1 MAEAGLMRAVGVS
14 DGGGGAEALYLDTG
28 PVARPASGEFL
39 IEVHAAALNH
49 ADLYQRDGE
58 FPAPP
63 GAPDILG
70 VEAAGFVASP
80 DPTGSF
86 KVGTPV
92 MGLLAG
98 GGYAEYAS
106 VDPGLAAEIP
116 AKIDFA
122 SAAALPEALIVG
134 HTNLVELGR
143 IREGSRVLIHGGA
156 SGMGS
161 MMIQMAADM
170 GALVATSVS
179 DLAKA
184 PRLKDL
190 GAAIVLDRC
199 GADFV
204 AAASDWCE
212 EAGFDLIVD
221 IAGASTLR
229 QNVELLGEKG
239 ALNLMGVLSGTVT
252 EVDLD
257 PIILKRLEI
266 RGTILR
272 PTPIEEKRRL
282 AARAYSHW
290 LPRVAAGAI
299 RPVVDSV
306 HRLEDVRAAHSRLE
320 SGRHV
325 GKIVLAVRDGEN
337 RNHAVRRVGQT
348 R

>member
-1 MAEAGLMRAVGVS
+1 MAESGSMRAVCVA
-14 DGGGGAEALYLDTG
+14 DGGGAEALFVDTR
-28 PVARPASGEFL
+28 PLARPGSSEFL
-39 IEVHAAALNH
+39 IEVQAAALNH
-49 ADLYQRDGE
+49 GDLYQRDGE

-63 GAPDILG
+63 GAPDTLG
-70 VEAAGFVASP
+70 VEAAGFVATA
-80 DPTGSF
+80 DPTGRF
-86 KVGTPV
+86 AIGTPV

-106 VDPGLAAEIP
+106 LDAGLAAEIP
-116 AKIDFA
+116 GNLDFA

-143 IREGSRVLIHGGA
+143 IRRGSRVLIHGGA

-161 MMIQMAADM
+161 VMIQMAADM
-170 GALVATSVS
+170 EARVATSVS

-184 PRLKDL
+184 PRLRDL
-190 GAAIVLDRC
+190 GADIVLDRC
-199 GADFV
+199 DREFV
-204 AAASDWCE
+204 ATASDWCE
-212 EAGFDLIVD
+212 QASFDLIVD
-221 IAGASTLR
+221 MAGASTLR
-229 QNVELLGEKG
+229 QNVELLAEKG
-239 ALNLMGVLSGTVT
+239 VLTLIGVLSGTLT
-252 EVDLD
+252 EIDLD

-272 PTPIEEKRRL
+272 PTPIEEKRGI

-306 HRLEDVRAAHSRLE
+306 HRLEDVRAAHARLE

-325 GKIVLAVRDGEN
+325 GKVVLAVQNGKN
-337 RNHAVRRVGQT
+337 GIHTARRVSQAS
-348 R
+348 